1 MTRVLPKGWEEKTL
15 GEVCSFNRGLTYK
28 KSDEVSLSSNVVL
41 RANNID
47 LSTNSLNFDELKYLS
62 PNFEIPAD
70 KKVQKDCLL
79 ICTASG
85 SKSHLGKVA
94 LIDKDYGYAFG
105 GFMGLLLPDKFIDSH
120 YLFYAL
126 TSKPYFDFVS
136 HLTDGANINNL
147 KWSQLQDFKLIIPS
161 LPEQK
166 QIVEKLDKIFA
177 DIDKAKE
184 NTQKNLANAK
194 EVFAVR
200 LNCILE
206 NPKKTWEQRTF
217 AEICDVRDGTHDSP
231 KYLKEGYSLLTS
243 KNLKN
248 GELVFD
254 KIKYISR
261 EDYEHIN
268 ERSKVDIGDVLFAMI
283 GTIGNPVVVTEEPN
297 YAIKNMALFKHSK
310 QLNPFFLKYLLESNL
325 ILNKMQKE
333 ANGTTQKFVSLGYLR
348 KFPILLPPTEEQEQ
362 IVAELDSLRA
372 KAQELKQIYT
382 KKLADLDELKQSVLQ
397 QAFSGKL

>member
-15 GEVCSFNRGLTYK
+15 GEVCEIVAGQSPESSFYNQEKRGVPFYQGKKEFSSKYINPAITWTNKITKIALANDILMSVRAPVGPVNYATEKCCIGRGLAAIRPK
-28 KSDEVSLSSNVVL
+28 K
-41 RANNID
+41 D
-47 LSTNSLNFDELKYLS
+47 LET
-62 PNFEIPAD
+62 
-70 KKVQKDCLL
+70 
-79 ICTASG
+79 
-85 SKSHLGKVA
+85 
-94 LIDKDYGYAFG
+94 
-105 GFMGLLLPDKFIDSH
+105 
-120 YLFYAL
+120 
-126 TSKPYFDFVS
+126 DFVFYFLQS
-136 HLTDGANINNL
+136 IEKEIAGHDGTVFNSISR
-147 KWSQLQDFKLIIPS
+147 KEIEKISIPVPS

-166 QIVEKLDKIFA
+166 RIVEKLDKIFA

-297 YAIKNMALFKHSK
+297 YAIKNMALFKYSK

>member
-1 MTRVLPKGWEEKTL
+1 MTRVLPTGWEEKTL
-15 GEVCSFNRGLTYK
+15 GEVCSFDRGLTYK

-166 QIVEKLDKIFA
+166 RIVEKLDKIFA

-184 NTQKNLANAK
+184 NTQKNLENAK

-283 GTIGNPVVVTEEPN
+283 GM
-297 YAIKNMALFKHSK
+297 KW
-310 QLNPFFLKYLLESNL
+310 NPFS
-325 ILNKMQKE
+325 Q
-333 ANGTTQKFVSLGYLR
+333 
-348 KFPILLPPTEEQEQ
+348 
-362 IVAELDSLRA
+362 
-372 KAQELKQIYT
+372 
-382 KKLADLDELKQSVLQ
+382 
-397 QAFSGKL
+397 

>member
-177 DIDKAKE
+177 AIDKAKE
-184 NTQKNLANAK
+184 NTTKNLQNAK
-194 EVFAVR
+194 EVFSVR

-206 NPKKTWEQRTF
+206 NSKKTWDQCAF
-217 AEICDVRDGTHDSP
+217 AQICDVRDGTHDSP
-231 KYLKEGYSLLTS
+231 KYLKEGYPLVTS

-248 GELVFD
+248 GGLVFD

-297 YAIKNMALFKHSK
+297 YAIKNMALFKRSN

-348 KFPILLPPTEEQEQ
+348 KFPILLPPIEEQGH
-362 IVAELDSLRA
+362 IVAQLDTLHA
-372 KAQELKQIYT
+372 KTQELEQIYT
-382 KKLADLDELKQSVLQ
+382 KKLADLEELKQSVLQ